1 MEIYPK
7 ITLTFLNGFLLIIPL
22 LGLRFGIPTLVCK
35 EALSEL
41 DHFPPV
47 EGFEPIALKVYFTTN
62 TFLIFSPL
70 LARIRSSSVIPWIGW
85 GIYAIG
91 VLLLAVS
98 LLNFSTS
105 SGRLAQGGL
114 YRISRNPMYVGY
126 FLIFIGVALLIGSWF
141 HLFVALIYQV
151 AVHFLILSEER
162 WCEATFGT
170 VFTEYRRKVRR
181 YL

>member
-1 MEIYPK
+1 MEIYPT
-7 ITLTFLNGFLLIIPL
+7 ITFTVLNGFLLIIPL
-22 LGLRFGIPTLVCK
+22 LGLRFGLPALIRK

-47 EGFEPIALKVYFTTN
+47 IGFERIALKVYFITN

-70 LARIRSSSVIPWIGW
+70 LAHIRGGSIFSWIGW

-105 SGRLAQGGL
+105 AGGL
-114 YRISRNPMYVGY
+114 TRTGVYRLSRNPMYVGY
-126 FLIFIGVALLIGSWF
+126 FLIFIGIALLIGSWF
-141 HLFVALIYQV
+141 HLAVTLIYQV

-162 WCEATFGT
+162 WCQATFGEELK
-170 VFTEYRRKVRR
+170 EYKRKVRR